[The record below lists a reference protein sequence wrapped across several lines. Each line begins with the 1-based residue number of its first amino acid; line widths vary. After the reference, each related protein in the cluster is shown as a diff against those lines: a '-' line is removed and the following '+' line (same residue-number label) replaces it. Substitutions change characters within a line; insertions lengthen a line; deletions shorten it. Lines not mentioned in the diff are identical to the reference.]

1 MAKESLIISSHL
13 NDIQEI
19 IAGND
24 NSFINHKINFV
35 KYLVMNYKDTSVEI
49 NPNEVYT
56 EFLEKFPTL

>member
-1 MAKESLIISSHL
+1 MAKVSLIIASHL
-13 NDIQEI
+13 IDIQEI

>member
-1 MAKESLIISSHL
+1 MAKVSLIIASHL

-35 KYLVMNYKDTSVEI
+35 KYLVMKYKDTSVEI